1 MVEAYFIIG
10 DHRDALFDI
19 AAAARIIAVAPI

>member
-19 AAAARIIAVAPI
+19 VAAARIIGVAPI